1 MKYCCIWYTE
11 CWDLGGRGRQIS
23 EFDASLVYKV
33 SSRTAIV
40 IHRNPVSKKKKK
52 KKKKSEQP
60 LKSNGKC
67 GLPGKTAPR
76 EINFLPGR
84 TYEQKFPLYLI
95 SQGILHFI
103 CPHLDFSN
111 LSPGI
116 PGTPVLT
123 AAFLL

>member
-1 MKYCCIWYTE
+1 MCFVLPNKDREPPYH
-11 CWDLGGRGRQIS
+11 L
-23 EFDASLVYKV
+23 
-33 SSRTAIV
+33 
-40 IHRNPVSKKKKK
+40 H
-52 KKKKSEQP
+52 
-60 LKSNGKC
+60 GKC
-67 GLPGKTAPR
+67 RSPCNTAQR
-76 EINFLPGR
+76 GINFLPGR

-123 AAFLL
+123 AAVPL